1 MKQLFF
7 IITIIVLSILFIS
20 CEKPDEEAPT
30 VTILSLQENDVVYE
44 IVIIK
49 MIFIPVMVFTR
60 FYA

>member
-1 MKQLFF
+1 MKQLFLSL
-7 IITIIVLSILFIS
+7 IIIIFTFLFIS
-20 CEKPDEEAPT
+20 CEKPDEEAPA